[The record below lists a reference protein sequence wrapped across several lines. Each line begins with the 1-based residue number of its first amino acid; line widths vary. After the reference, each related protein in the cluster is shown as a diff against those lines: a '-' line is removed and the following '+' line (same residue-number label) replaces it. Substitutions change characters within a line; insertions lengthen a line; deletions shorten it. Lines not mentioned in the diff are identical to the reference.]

1 MINGTEPQLKRPLN
15 SDAKLKCDAWNVS
28 VPSERTT
35 QEAIQRLTLNTRR
48 LTPVARLA
56 THLMG
61 CDHFILTLWNNPLSP
76 VRHSSRREARAGVRS
91 PLARYVA
98 TVPWLSQV
106 VASPSV
112 HTLNDRQGF
121 GDRAR

>member
-28 VPSERTT
+28 VPSERTA

-76 VRHSSRREARAGVRS
+76 VRHSSRREARARASGRLSHDMSRRS
-91 PLARYVA
+91 RGCLK
-98 TVPWLSQV
+98 L
-106 VASPSV
+106 
-112 HTLNDRQGF
+112 L
-121 GDRAR
+121 RARPYTR